1 MIPTETVTHS
11 LDRSSAILDHLL
23 IGIVIVDTEA
33 RITYANQ
40 VACRLLRTDEESIVG
55 KTTFGDHWKK
65 VDEWGMP
72 LRNDQ
77 LPLAVAL
84 REGATVTGVECGL
97 QLGEETRWLSVHAAP
112 LRNGLGELTGA
123 VANFFEI
130 TDKKDTEKKSL
141 QREQRLSS
149 IANSQTSYL
158 VRADLEGHF
167 TYVNDAF
174 LNKYDYREEEVLG
187 RAFSLITDPNDVEP
201 CIAVANDCIESPG
214 ESRAIEIRG
223 VNKQRD
229 YFWTEW
235 EFVGIADEAGRVT
248 EIQAVGRDISNEKR
262 TEGLLA
268 ETSEMAHVGGW
279 ELTSLTQNVSWTDE
293 TYRIHDLTPDSP
305 VSLRKSIRFY
315 HLDHQP
321 IIKKAIKKLIADG
334 DSFDLELKIVTEKG
348 REVWVRTQGQREA
361 PHGNFIRIYGVIQD
375 ITTIRKSEEKLKE
388 SEWTLKSVFNNT
400 SDALLIIDS
409 SNKIID
415 CNTSAVRIFK
425 AENKQAIIGKMGSDL
440 QKRKFSKTKM
450 EKIRQEISQKGLW
463 TGEVEYVTAQKKA
476 FWGDLAITT
485 FGEAKYAVV
494 RVTDITERKIAEERM
509 ISNNEKL
516 KKINQ
521 ELDRF
526 VYSASHDLRAP
537 LTSIVGL
544 INLSTLEEVPPAITE
559 YLGLMKK
566 SADKLDSFIQDLT
579 NFSRNARTEIK
590 RDLVDFQDMI
600 DTIFEQHKFM
610 DGSKEADMQA
620 DIEQAFDFYSDN
632 NRLQV
637 VFSNIISNAVKYNN
651 SQAAKALVNINIRVT
666 AQWASIRISDNGMG
680 IGQEH
685 LERIFEMFYR
695 ATDERQGS
703 GLGLY
708 IVKETIEKLSGEV
721 QVTSE
726 LGVGTTFTFKI
737 PNMSPEESK

>member
-1 MIPTETVTHS
+1 MGV
-11 LDRSSAILDHLL
+11 IL
-23 IGIVIVDTEA
+23 VDAEGY
-33 RITYANQ
+33 ITYANA
-40 VACRLLRTDEESIVG
+40 VACQLFRTTEKDIIG
-55 KTTFGDHWKK
+55 KTTLSN
-65 VDEWGMP
+65 EWGKIDEGGMTYQE
-72 LRNDQ
+72 DQ

-84 REGATVTGVECGL
+84 REGKPVMGVECGL
-97 QLGEETRWLSVHAAP
+97 QVDKDIHWLSVNAAP
-112 LRNGLGELTGA
+112 LYNELGELTGA
-123 VANFFEI
+123 VANFVEI

-158 VRADLEGHF
+158 VRADLEGRF
-167 TYVNDAF
+167 TYANDAF
-174 LNKYDYREEEVLG
+174 LAKYAYKEEEILG
-187 RAFSLITDPNDVEP
+187 RPFSMITDPNDVEP
-201 CIAVANDCIESPG
+201 CIAAGNDCMNSPG
-214 ESRAIEIRG
+214 ESRAVEIRG

-248 EIQAVGRDISNEKR
+248 EIQAVGRDISTKKR

-268 ETSEMAHVGGW
+268 ETSQMAHVGGW
-279 ELTSLTQNVSWTDE
+279 ELTSLTQPMSWTDE
-293 TYRIHDLTPDSP
+293 TYRIHDLEPHSP
-305 VSLRKSIRFY
+305 VSLRNSIRFY
-315 HLDHQP
+315 HPDHQP
-321 IIKKAIKKLIADG
+321 IIKQAIKKLIADG
-334 DSFDLELKIVTEKG
+334 ESFDLELKIITKQG
-348 REVWVRTQGQREA
+348 RKVWVRTQGQREA

-375 ITTIRKSEEKLKE
+375 ITTLRKSEEKLKE
-388 SEWTLKSVFNNT
+388 SEWTLKSIFNNT
-400 SDALLIIDS
+400 SDALLIIDEH
-409 SNKIID
+409 NGIID
-415 CNTSAVRIFK
+415 CNTSAVRIFE
-425 AENKQAIIGKMGSDL
+425 AENKQAIVGKMATDL
-440 QKRKFSKTKM
+440 QKRKISEARM
-450 EKIRQEISQKGLW
+450 NNIRQEVVDNGLW
-463 TGEVEYVTAQKKA
+463 TREVEYMTAKKRA

-509 ISNNEKL
+509 ISSNEKL

-544 INLSTLEEVPPAITE
+544 INLSEMEEVPLAITQ

-590 RDLVDFQDMI
+590 QEPVDFKDMFEA
-600 DTIFEQHKFM
+600 IFEQHKFM
-610 DGSKEADMQA
+610 DGSKEADMHA
-620 DIEQAFDFYSDN
+620 AIEQEANFYSDN

-651 SQAAKALVNINIRVT
+651 CHAEKALVNITINVS
-666 AQWASIRISDNGMG
+666 AEKAFIRIADNGIG
-680 IGQEH
+680 IGEEH

-708 IVKETIEKLSGEV
+708 IVKETMEKLNGEV
-721 QVTSE
+721 VVTSE
-726 LGVGTTFTFKI
+726 LGVGTAFTFEI
-737 PNMSPEESK
+737 PNMSPEKK

>member
-1 MIPTETVTHS
+1 MISTETVTYPGTHTS
-11 LDRSSAILDHLL
+11 DILDRLTVGVVVADVKGH
-23 IGIVIVDTEA
+23 
-33 RITYANQ
+33 ITYANE
-40 VACRLLRTDEESIVG
+40 VACRLLRTSQEEMLG
-55 KTTFGDHWKK
+55 KIAFDSHWRM
-65 VDEWGMP
+65 VDERGKP
-72 LRNDQ
+72 YRSDQ
-77 LPLAVAL
+77 LPLAFAL
-84 REGATVTGVECGL
+84 REGVRVVGIECGIQFAKEIL
-97 QLGEETRWLSVHAAP
+97 WISVHADP
-112 LRNGLGELTGA
+112 LYDELGNLTGA
-123 VANFFEI
+123 VGHFTEI
-130 TDKKDTEKKSL
+130 TDKKDTQKEFL

-158 VRADLEGHF
+158 VRVDMTGAF

-174 LNKYDYREEEVLG
+174 LAKYDYREDEVIG
-187 RAFSLITDPNDVEP
+187 RPFSFITDPSDIEY
-201 CIAVANDCIESPG
+201 CIAIANDCIKSPG
-214 ESRAIEIRG
+214 ESSTIEIRG

-268 ETSEMAHVGGW
+268 ETSQMAHVGGW
-279 ELTSLTQNVSWTDE
+279 ELTSLTQNLSWTDE
-293 TYRIHDLTPDSP
+293 TYRIHELGADTP
-305 VSLRKSIRFY
+305 VSLRKAIRYY
-315 HLDHQP
+315 HEDHQP

-334 DSFDLELKIVTEKG
+334 DSFDLELKIITEKG

-400 SDALLIIDS
+400 SDALLIIDNN
-409 SNKIID
+409 NKIID
-415 CNTSAVRIFK
+415 CNNSAVRIFEANCK
-425 AENKQAIIGKMGSDL
+425 EEIIGKTGSDF
-440 QKRKFSKTKM
+440 QKKKLSPAKM
-450 EKIRQEISQKGLW
+450 EKIRQGISKNGLW
-463 TGEVEYVTAQKKA
+463 TGEVEYVTAQKRA

-485 FGEAKYAVV
+485 FGEAKYSVV
-494 RVTDITERKIAEERM
+494 RVTDITDRKMAEERM

-537 LTSIVGL
+537 LTSIIGL
-544 INLSTLEEVPPAITE
+544 INLSKMEELTPAIAE

-590 RDLVDFQDMI
+590 KDLVDFKDMI

-620 DIEQAFDFYSDN
+620 DIKQEVNFYSDN

-651 SQAAKALVNINIRVT
+651 SKADKALVNIEIKVT
-666 AQWASIRISDNGMG
+666 AQKAFIRIADNGMG

-708 IVKETIEKLSGEV
+708 IVKETIEKLHGKVEV
-721 QVTSE
+721 ASE
-726 LGVGTTFTFKI
+726 IGVGTSFTFEI
-737 PNMSPEESK
+737 PNMPPAKEK